1 MRRKENNRDDF
12 LDRLFAT
19 YRSLVGDFEPSPAFI
34 AMVWQRIEAR
44 REEQGGWASYLVAW
58 TPRLLYGS
66 LALALILIA
75 SQWLPINDRR
85 EDALMESS
93 YVDVLTENSLD
104 EQDSA
109 LWALAEYRR

>member
-1 MRRKENNRDDF
+1 MRRKENERDEF
-12 LDRLFAT
+12 LNRLFAM
-19 YRSLVGDFEPSPAFI
+19 YRSLLGDFEPSPAFI
-34 AMVWQRIEAR
+34 AKVWQRIEAR

-58 TPRLLYGS
+58 APRLAYGA

-85 EDALMESS
+85 EDALIESS

-104 EQDSA
+104 EQDGA
-109 LWALAEYRR
+109 LWALAEHRR

>member
-1 MRRKENNRDDF
+1 MRRNENERNEF

-19 YRSLVGDFEPSPAFI
+19 YRSLLGDFEPSAAFV
-34 AMVWQRIEAR
+34 AKVWQRIEAR
-44 REEQGGWASYLVAW
+44 RAERGGWASYLVAW
-58 TPRLLYGS
+58 APRLAYGS

-85 EDALMESS
+85 EDALIESS

-104 EQDSA
+104 EQDGA
-109 LWALAEYRR
+109 LWALAEFRR